1 VLLTAAALIPLDG
14 NVVLT
19 QVGVLV
25 LLYVGAAVAW
35 NIFSGFTG
43 YISLGAAVFF
53 GTGVYTVAVITK
65 HLNLVGGVVFWLY
78 PLGGLVAAVVAVPF
92 GLIALRVRRH
102 TFVVVTI
109 AVFFI
114 FQLMA
119 YNFSWTGGASG
130 LIPQFLNWNEATVY
144 NPFYYTALLIAIVA
158 AVLAWAIWGS
168 RFGLQLRAIR
178 DDEDRAR
185 GLGVKTMRVKLT
197 AFVISAF
204 IIGTLGGLYFYFQS
218 DALPQYAF
226 NPFFDLTIAL
236 MAFLGGFGT
245 LAGPIFGALLLEP
258 YLGWAQQQVTNT
270 YAAEIVLGVL
280 FLVVIIFLPRGIL
293 PTVSEKLTAIR
304 ASRRRRATERRDRG
318 REPRRADQQE
328 GVMTALLRTEG
339 VSKAFGGV
347 QALNDCSIDVERG
360 SIAGLIGPNGSGK
373 TTLFNMITGYG
384 RVDSGD
390 VYLNDAKITSLA
402 PDKVFA
408 RGIGRTFQLTRVF
421 SRLTVME
428 NMIVAAH
435 YKERAGQTGRLH
447 NPFARAGG
455 PATRKRAMEL
465 LEFTGIAKLA
475 GDRAETLSYG
485 QRKLLELSY
494 VLMAEPAII
503 LLDEP
508 AGGVNPTL
516 IGTISERIRELNRQG
531 TTFLIVEHNMEFVM
545 GLCDQVTVLDYG
557 NAVVSGP
564 PDVIRNDD
572 RVLDAYLGTAEED
585 DDSSAA

>member
-1 VLLTAAALIPLDG
+1 MRPLALWRAGGLIALLAVALLVPLDG

-25 LLYVGAAVAW
+25 LMYVGSAVAW

-53 GTGVYTVAVITK
+53 GTGVYTVALIVK
-65 HLNLVGGVVFWLY
+65 HMNLVGGNVFWLY
-78 PLGGLVAAVVAVPF
+78 PVGGLVAAVVAVPF

-130 LIPQFLNWNEATVY
+130 LIPPFLNWDATTVY
-144 NPFYYTALLIAIVA
+144 NPFYYTALLIAVLS

-226 NPFFDLTIAL
+226 NPFFDLTVAL

-245 LAGPIFGALLLEP
+245 LSGPIFGALLLEP

-280 FLVVIIFLPRGIL
+280 FLAVIILLPRGIL
-293 PTVSEKLTAIR
+293 PTVGERLTALR
-304 ASRRRRATERRDRG
+304 VRMQRRA
-318 REPRRADQQE
+318 A
-328 GVMTALLRTEG
+328 
-339 VSKAFGGV
+339 
-347 QALNDCSIDVERG
+347 
-360 SIAGLIGPNGSGK
+360 
-373 TTLFNMITGYG
+373 
-384 RVDSGD
+384 
-390 VYLNDAKITSLA
+390 
-402 PDKVFA
+402 
-408 RGIGRTFQLTRVF
+408 
-421 SRLTVME
+421 
-428 NMIVAAH
+428 
-435 YKERAGQTGRLH
+435 ERATGPPPGL
-447 NPFARAGG
+447 PVGAAAAGT
-455 PATRKRAMEL
+455 P
-465 LEFTGIAKLA
+465 
-475 GDRAETLSYG
+475 
-485 QRKLLELSY
+485 
-494 VLMAEPAII
+494 AEP
-503 LLDEP
+503 
-508 AGGVNPTL
+508 T
-516 IGTISERIRELNRQG
+516 SR
-531 TTFLIVEHNMEFVM
+531 
-545 GLCDQVTVLDYG
+545 
-557 NAVVSGP
+557 
-564 PDVIRNDD
+564 
-572 RVLDAYLGTAEED
+572 
-585 DDSSAA
+585 SAS

>member
-1 VLLTAAALIPLDG
+1 MRSLALWRAAGLAVLLAVVAVIPLDD

-25 LLYVGAAVAW
+25 LMFVGAAVAW

-53 GTGVYTVAVITK
+53 GTGVYTVALITK
-65 HLNLVGGVVFWLY
+65 HLNLVGGVVFALY

-130 LIPQFLNWNEATVY
+130 LIPPFLNWDAQTVY
-144 NPFYYTALLIAIVA
+144 DPFYYTAMFIAVVA

-280 FLVVIIFLPRGIL
+280 FLAIIILLPRGIL
-293 PTVSEKLTAIR
+293 PTVGERLTSLR
-304 ASRRRRATERRDRG
+304 ASRQRRAAG
-318 REPRRADQQE
+318 RATGPPPGLPLGA
-328 GVMTALLRTEG
+328 TA
-339 VSKAFGGV
+339 A
-347 QALNDCSIDVERG
+347 G
-360 SIAGLIGPNGSGK
+360 SPS
-373 TTLFNMITGYG
+373 
-384 RVDSGD
+384 
-390 VYLNDAKITSLA
+390 
-402 PDKVFA
+402 P
-408 RGIGRTFQLTRVF
+408 
-421 SRLTVME
+421 
-428 NMIVAAH
+428 
-435 YKERAGQTGRLH
+435 
-447 NPFARAGG
+447 
-455 PATRKRAMEL
+455 
-465 LEFTGIAKLA
+465 
-475 GDRAETLSYG
+475 
-485 QRKLLELSY
+485 
-494 VLMAEPAII
+494 AEP
-503 LLDEP
+503 
-508 AGGVNPTL
+508 
-516 IGTISERIRELNRQG
+516 
-531 TTFLIVEHNMEFVM
+531 TT
-545 GLCDQVTVLDYG
+545 
-557 NAVVSGP
+557 
-564 PDVIRNDD
+564 R
-572 RVLDAYLGTAEED
+572 
-585 DDSSAA
+585 SAS

>member
-1 VLLTAAALIPLDG
+1 MRSLVLWRGAGLAVLLAVAALIPLDG

-280 FLVVIIFLPRGIL
+280 FLIVIIFLPRGIL

-304 ASRRRRATERRDRG
+304 ASRRRRATERATG
-318 REPRRADQQE
+318 PPPGLPIGATVAGSPAEPTSRRA
-328 GVMTALLRTEG
+328 
-339 VSKAFGGV
+339 S
-347 QALNDCSIDVERG
+347 
-360 SIAGLIGPNGSGK
+360 
-373 TTLFNMITGYG
+373 
-384 RVDSGD
+384 
-390 VYLNDAKITSLA
+390 
-402 PDKVFA
+402 
-408 RGIGRTFQLTRVF
+408 
-421 SRLTVME
+421 
-428 NMIVAAH
+428 
-435 YKERAGQTGRLH
+435 
-447 NPFARAGG
+447 
-455 PATRKRAMEL
+455 
-465 LEFTGIAKLA
+465 
-475 GDRAETLSYG
+475 
-485 QRKLLELSY
+485 
-494 VLMAEPAII
+494 
-503 LLDEP
+503 
-508 AGGVNPTL
+508 
-516 IGTISERIRELNRQG
+516 
-531 TTFLIVEHNMEFVM
+531 
-545 GLCDQVTVLDYG
+545 
-557 NAVVSGP
+557 
-564 PDVIRNDD
+564 
-572 RVLDAYLGTAEED
+572 
-585 DDSSAA
+585 